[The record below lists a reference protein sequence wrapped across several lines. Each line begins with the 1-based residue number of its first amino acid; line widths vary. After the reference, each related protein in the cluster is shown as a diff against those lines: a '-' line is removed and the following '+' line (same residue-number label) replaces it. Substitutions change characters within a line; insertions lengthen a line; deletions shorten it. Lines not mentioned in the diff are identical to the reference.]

1 MVNLSCFH
9 LEIMY
14 YNPATSYQSEPRIIR
29 LCSSQVASWLKP
41 FLDRIGFEFGLRPSV
56 EDIDMTYLL
65 VDASSWR
72 ILKYQYHD
80 LVSSN
85 IYQCIRDKIDR
96 QPCHSSVI
104 NFPTR
109 IHWSPTRNT
118 RPSYPKALSPNS
130 SSPEPNPLN
139 LTRTLNSSR
148 FVAMSQQIT

>member
-104 NFPTR
+104 NFSHQDPLV
-109 IHWSPTRNT
+109 
-118 RPSYPKALSPNS
+118 SYQEHTPKLP
-130 SSPEPNPLN
+130 
-139 LTRTLNSSR
+139 
-148 FVAMSQQIT
+148 

>member
-9 LEIMY
+9 LEIMD

-41 FLDRIGFEFGLRPSV
+41 LLDRIFEFGLRPSV

-72 ILKYQYHD
+72 ILKYQYLD
-80 LVSSN
+80 LIS
-85 IYQCIRDKIDR
+85 IRDRIDR

-104 NFPTR
+104 NFSHQDPLV
-109 IHWSPTRNT
+109 
-118 RPSYPKALSPNS
+118 SYQEHTPKLP
-130 SSPEPNPLN
+130 
-139 LTRTLNSSR
+139 
-148 FVAMSQQIT
+148 